1 MRSPAPRELRA
12 LGAGDNYTN
21 LTIVSPSDILGRGY
35 RTRRPV
41 LGEGGVLPSNTWTLS
56 SVSGAQRLILELC
69 SQEFTIETGDV
80 RDGDVLGALHFAG
93 TGIRTV
99 PEA

>member
-1 MRSPAPRELRA
+1 M
-12 LGAGDNYTN
+12 
-21 LTIVSPSDILGRGY
+21 
-35 RTRRPV
+35 
-41 LGEGGVLPSNTWTLS
+41 GEGGVFPSNTWTLS
-56 SVSGAQRLILELC
+56 FVSGAQRLILELC

-80 RDGDVLGALHFAG
+80 CDGDVLGALHFAG